1 MKTSE
6 LDGMHYD
13 TVKSPWGQRVERGDF
28 DEDAPHTHRFRKC
41 CLFVDHL
48 KGANGGELH

>member
-28 DEDAPHTHRFRKC
+28 DEDAPPTHTDSESVAY
-41 CLFVDHL
+41 LL
-48 KGANGGELH
+48 TT